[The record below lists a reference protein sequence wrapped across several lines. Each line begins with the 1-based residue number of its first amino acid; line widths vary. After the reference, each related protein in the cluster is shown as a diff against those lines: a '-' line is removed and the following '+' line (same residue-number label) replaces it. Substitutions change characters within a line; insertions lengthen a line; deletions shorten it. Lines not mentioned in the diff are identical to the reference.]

1 MTGLP
6 DFEQIRKTVGPPG
19 ARWVC
24 VFGTSDPA
32 DTASTLQAEEL
43 GKLLAAKGWVVVT
56 GGYTAVM
63 EGANRGA
70 KNAGGFSVGVTCR
83 IFSRQPNAWLD
94 EAIWT
99 ETLLVRLE
107 TLLRLSDGYVACKG
121 GTGTLAEIAV
131 AWEYI
136 NKQII
141 PRRPLVL
148 LGDFWRDL
156 PGIVTDQGA
165 ASGVSLGRAG
175 ESISSAETV
184 EQTIELL
191 AAGFVGLNQSR
202 ASGN

>member
-6 DFEQIRKTVGPPG
+6 DFEQIRNTVGPPG

-32 DTASTLQAEEL
+32 DTDSTQQAEQL
-43 GKLLAAKGWVVVT
+43 GRLLAARGWVVVT

-70 KNAGGFSVGVTCR
+70 KHAGGFSVGVTCR
-83 IFSRQPNAWLD
+83 LFSRQPNAWLD

-107 TLLRLSDGYVACKG
+107 TLLRLGDGYVACKG
-121 GTGTLAEIAV
+121 GTGTLAEISM

-136 NKQII
+136 NKKIV
-141 PRRPLVL
+141 PPRPLVL
-148 LGDFWRDL
+148 LGDFWRKL
-156 PGIVTDQGA
+156 PGIVSDQA
-165 ASGVSLGRAG
+165 AAPGVSLGRAG
-175 ESISSAETV
+175 ESIATAESV
-184 EQTIELL
+184 EQTVIKL
-191 AAGFVGLNQSR
+191 ADGFERLDQDM
-202 ASGN
+202 